1 MGKLGLHKQNVVFL
15 EMMRNKK
22 FQRYFVLFS
31 GLLFLGGLLTNTLNM
46 VGQISNA
53 QPSDSV
59 EAQSQPATRK

>member
-1 MGKLGLHKQNVVFL
+1 VGKLGLHKQNVVFL

-31 GLLFLGGLLTNTLNM
+31 GLLFLGGFASSTMNM

-53 QPSDSV
+53 QPTNIV
-59 EAQSQPATRK
+59 ETQPQSATEK